1 VETFD
6 KYVKTLDDFLVNID
20 FIYAGDV
27 ISSSNKKFYEKIRH
41 SSFSL
46 SLIRNIIIEIYNS
59 SVKKMIEESE
69 EIIIH
74 RDSFIDIYDLM
85 DKKPIVN
92 SKILFYSNNSNLNL
106 NLGSHI
112 IESDEVDRFLP
123 SYFIRRFKLMS
134 HNKEVSAYY
143 CPEIHDDL
151 DDCHFYLVD
160 KPIQSMVW
168 ALQNLDYKINKGF
181 STNEHIVTIPFYNCD
196 FKSYKVK
203 VVNTQKLRNDKINSI
218 LNDN

>member
-1 VETFD
+1 MESFD

-20 FIYAGDV
+20 FIYSGDV
-27 ISSSNKKFYEKIRH
+27 INSTNRKFYEKINH
-41 SSFSL
+41 SSFSS
-46 SLIRNIIIEIYNS
+46 SLIRNIMIEIYES

-69 EIIIH
+69 EIIVHRNSFLDIH
-74 RDSFIDIYDLM
+74 ELM
-85 DKKPIVN
+85 DRIPIN
-92 SKILFYSNNSNLNL
+92 TKILFYSNNSNLNL

-112 IESDEVDRFLP
+112 MCDKEDGFLP

-134 HNKEVSAYY
+134 HNREVSAYY
-143 CPEIHDDL
+143 CPEINDDL

-181 STNEHIVTIPFYNCD
+181 STNEHIVTIPFYNCN
-196 FKSYKVK
+196 FKSYRVK

-218 LNDN
+218 LDGN